1 MGFRARFVGEKK
13 LVERGEGGVDVRGES
28 ETRGGKIRATKK
40 KKKKERKRR
49 NHRVNTCTT
58 DATVL

>member
-40 KKKKERKRR
+40 KKEERKKETKSQG
-49 NHRVNTCTT
+49 
-58 DATVL
+58 